1 MKRAVFN
8 QKGGVGKTSIT
19 CNLAAAFAKAGR
31 KVLVVDL
38 DSQANS
44 SQYLLG
50 ARLDE
55 TKNTVADFFSSTLSF
70 RLFQESLM
78 ETIYDTDYP
87 GLFVIP
93 ADESLKE
100 LQPKLEGRYKIFK
113 LGEAIDV
120 ACEKMGFDDV
130 FFDTPPALNFYSM
143 SSMLAADRVLIPF
156 DCDAFSEDAVAQVM
170 AAVAEVADD
179 HRPHLK
185 VEGIIVNHYQSQA
198 KLPKAAIER
207 LAAKDLPVLEPYL
220 STSILMRESHSA
232 GIPLAFYKPNHKLT
246 QEFARLAETLLS
258 HDTERPMRVPAA
270 TKLSE
275 GSSKGRPSRSKTPP
289 EMEG

>member
-44 SQYLLG
+44 SKYLLG
-50 ARLDE
+50 PRMDLVG
-55 TKNTVADFFSSTLSF
+55 NTVADFFNSTLSF

-78 ETIYDTDYP
+78 DTIYESEYP
-87 GLFVIP
+87 GLYVIP
-93 ADESLKE
+93 AGEQLKE

-120 ACEKMGFDDV
+120 AIDKMGFDDV

-143 SSMLAADRVLIPF
+143 SSLLAADRVLIPF
-156 DCDAFSEDAVAQVM
+156 DCDAFSEDAIHQVM
-170 AAVAEVADD
+170 QAVQEVAND
-179 HRPHLK
+179 HRPELQ
-185 VEGIIVNHYQSQA
+185 VEGIIINHYQAQA
-198 KLPKAAIER
+198 KVPKAGIDR
-207 LAAKDLPVLEPYL
+207 LQQQGFTILEPFL
-220 STSILMRESHSA
+220 SSSVVMRESHSA
-232 GIPLAFYKPNHKLT
+232 GVPLPFFRPSHKLT
-246 QEFARLAETLLS
+246 QEFSGLARALIS
-258 HDTERPMRVPAA
+258 HDKPERDVK
-270 TKLSE
+270 TKA
-275 GSSKGRPSRSKTPP
+275 RSRRAPQP
-289 EMEG
+289 EA

>member
-1 MKRAVFN
+1 MKRAIFN

-44 SQYLLG
+44 SKYLLG
-50 ARLDE
+50 PRLE
-55 TKNTVADFFSSTLSF
+55 RVTHNVADFFNSTLSF

-78 ETIYDTDYP
+78 ETIYESEYP

-93 ADESLKE
+93 AGDQLKE

-120 ACEKMGFDDV
+120 AIEKMGFDDV

-143 SSMLAADRVLIPF
+143 SSLLAADRVLIPF
-156 DCDAFSEDAVAQVM
+156 DCDAFSEDAIHQVM
-170 AAVAEVADD
+170 QAVQEVAAD
-179 HRPHLK
+179 HRPDLA
-185 VEGIIVNHYQSQA
+185 VEGIIINHYQSQA
-198 KLPKAAIER
+198 KVPKAGIER
-207 LAAKDLPVLEPYL
+207 LQSQGFTILEPFL
-220 STSILMRESHSA
+220 SSSVVMRESHSA
-232 GIPLAFYKPNHKLT
+232 GVPLPFFRPSHKLS
-246 QEFARLAETLLS
+246 QEFLRLAHQLIES
-258 HDTERPMRVPAA
+258 GNAGQ
-270 TKLSE
+270 E
-275 GSSKGRPSRSKTPP
+275 GKPKGRSRRAPQP
-289 EMEG
+289 EA